1 MEISACG
8 GVYRV
13 IKHLFKDYGKGNGEL
28 IKVLI
33 MKVFYAVLMNLE
45 FIPRQ

>member
-1 MEISACG
+1 MCG

-13 IKHLFKDYGKGNGEL
+13 IKRLFKDYRKGNGEL
-28 IKVLI
+28 IKVFI
-33 MKVFYAVLMNLE
+33 MKVFYAILMNLE